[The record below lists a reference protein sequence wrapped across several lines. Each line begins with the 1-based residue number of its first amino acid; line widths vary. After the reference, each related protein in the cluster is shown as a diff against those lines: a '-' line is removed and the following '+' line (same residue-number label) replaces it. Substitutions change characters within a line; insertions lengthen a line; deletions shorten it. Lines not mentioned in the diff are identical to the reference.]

1 MDFLCLFVKA
11 CVSVVGHSGS
21 LVGSAGVWCCAAR
34 YHTCNWLIVLL
45 MIMVLLIWLI
55 IIVIGDNQNAGIAY
69 CEEMQAQG
77 KMLKGKWSGP
87 TPQAALTSNTLL
99 DGGVNRL
106 VGLTECRKGL
116 YLEMPEKPLFFFFVY
131 SILLLVH
138 IVQKTLV
145 QVAWEEF

>member
-1 MDFLCLFVKA
+1 M
-11 CVSVVGHSGS
+11 
-21 LVGSAGVWCCAAR
+21 
-34 YHTCNWLIVLL
+34 
-45 MIMVLLIWLI
+45 
-55 IIVIGDNQNAGIAY
+55 IVIGDNQNAGIAY
-69 CEEMQAQG
+69 CEEMQVQG

-106 VGLTECRKGL
+106 HCISKCQEN
-116 YLEMPEKPLFFFFVY
+116 LFFFIY

-145 QVAWEEF
+145 QVA

>member
-1 MDFLCLFVKA
+1 M
-11 CVSVVGHSGS
+11 
-21 LVGSAGVWCCAAR
+21 
-34 YHTCNWLIVLL
+34 
-45 MIMVLLIWLI
+45 
-55 IIVIGDNQNAGIAY
+55 IGDNQNAGIAY

-116 YLEMPEKPLFFFFVY
+116 YLEMPEKPLFFFVY